1 MTLFYVVGAYEDYK
15 LDIFPSHVSPI
26 IAEYYMGQYRRWAY
40 RIETPYK
47 IVPTHAVGVFH
58 DSIHKMFPLLT
69 YSLVAPVTLRQDSQ
83 VIAISKDKLI
93 VEHNS
98 YVLCCRILIE
108 AIKKIKNP
116 RFTYRSLISI
126 RNSLT

>member
-93 VEHNS
+93 VEHNN

-108 AIKKIKNP
+108 AIKKLKTQDLHIV
-116 RFTYRSLISI
+116 R
-126 RNSLT
+126 